1 MLDFGFSELLLI
13 LVLGLFLIGPRDIP
27 GLVYQLGRFVR
38 RLQYVKFALSKQ
50 FDDFMEQADLQELR
64 RGRGLGSSRFDVG
77 DMRAALTLPNQD
89 EDGQA
94 AKKDQDAQSPSL
106 PDEPDDHG
114 HDPDDEGDMYDD
126 IKDPADRPDTHQK
139 QKDLFS

>member
-77 DMRAALTLPNQD
+77 DMRAALTLPDQDKDGQTAKKNQD
-89 EDGQA
+89 T
-94 AKKDQDAQSPSL
+94 SSSS
-106 PDEPDDHG
+106 PDESDDHA
-114 HDPDDEGDMYDD
+114 HDPDDEGNMYND
-126 IKDPADRPDTHQK
+126 IKDHADIPDAHQK